1 MPREICL
8 PALAENL
15 PVAAVDSEDIQR
27 LKQNPICSK
36 CTQRVSSYIN
46 PVLQIQPQASP
57 IDSRLHLP
65 KDPFKAI
72 DRLTWCIHTHCW
84 EAPEKAAVVLMLYS
98 GKVTL
103 ESKSKM

>member
-1 MPREICL
+1 MAREI
-8 PALAENL
+8 ALLLCRENL

-27 LKQNPICSK
+27 LKQNPICRKS
-36 CTQRVSSYIN
+36 TQRVSCYIN

-65 KDPFKAI
+65 KDPFQSI

-84 EAPEKAAVVLMLYS
+84 EAPGKAAVVLMLYS

-103 ESKSKM
+103 DKSIR